1 MSRPQTHALGVRV
14 KSGWATAVLVAGP
27 VRAPRVVDR
36 RTIALSDPAV
46 AASRQPYHAVMGARA
61 PDAARVE
68 ATLRGVVARVTRRSM
83 GALIAEYRAAGHVVR
98 RVALVVGSMIDPARI
113 GNDHI
118 RAHAL
123 EGQLFRT
130 ALEGAVRARRLP
142 CAVVVER
149 AVYATAAGTLKRS
162 ERELKRAVTELGR
175 SLEGRWR
182 ADEKT
187 ATVAAWM
194 TLRGRA

>member
-1 MSRPQTHALGVRV
+1 VTALGVRV

-27 VRAPRVVDR
+27 ARAPRVVDR

-46 AASRQPYHAVMGARA
+46 PASRQPYHAVMNAAAARA
-61 PDAARVE
+61 GRLEAKLRTIVE
-68 ATLRGVVARVTRRSM
+68 RVTRGSIGR
-83 GALIAEYRAAGHVVR
+83 LIGEYRAAGRAVR
-98 RVALVVGSMIDPARI
+98 HVALVVGSEIDPARI

-130 ALEGAVRARRLP
+130 ALAKAVRSRRLP
-142 CAVVVER
+142 CSVVVER
-149 AVYATAAGTLKRS
+149 AVYTTAAAALRQS
-162 ERELKRAVTELGR
+162 EAQLKRAVTDLGR
-175 SLEGRWR
+175 SLDGPWR

-194 TLRGRA
+194 ALR

>member
-27 VRAPRVVDR
+27 AQAPRVVDR

-46 AASRQPYHAVMGARA
+46 AASRQPYNAVMGARA
-61 PDAARVE
+61 SDAPKLE
-68 ATLRGVVARVTRRSM
+68 AMLRSVVARVTRGSV
-83 GALIAEYRAAGHVVR
+83 GALLAEYQAAGHVVR
-98 RVALVVGSMIDPARI
+98 RVALVVGSLIDPARI

-123 EGQLFRT
+123 EGQLFRS
-130 ALEGAVRARRLP
+130 ALEGAVRSRRLP
-142 CAVVVER
+142 CSVVVER

-175 SLEGRWR
+175 SLPGPWR

>member
-1 MSRPQTHALGVRV
+1 
-14 KSGWATAVLVAGP
+14 
-27 VRAPRVVDR
+27 
-36 RTIALSDPAV
+36 
-46 AASRQPYHAVMGARA
+46 MGARA
-61 PDAARVE
+61 SDAAKVE
-68 ATLRGVVARVTRRSM
+68 AMLRGVVARVTRRSV
-83 GALIAEYRAAGHVVR
+83 GALIAEYKAAGHAVR
-98 RVALVVGSMIDPARI
+98 RVALVVGSVIDPARI

-130 ALEGAVRARRLP
+130 ALEGAVRSCRLP

-162 ERELKRAVTELGR
+162 EPALKRAATALGR
-175 SLEGRWR
+175 SLPGPWR

-194 TLRGRA
+194 TLRRRA